1 MKFFFA
7 ANFHKS
13 SLLYAFFRGIYP
25 IEIFFFGDQAVILC
39 IIEFIQESLNK
50 IAKRTIS
57 SLSLGSHSVQ

>member
-1 MKFFFA
+1 MKFFFV

-39 IIEFIQESLNK
+39 IIKFVQECLHK
-50 IAKRTIS
+50 IAKRTIA
-57 SLSLGSHSVQ
+57 SLCLRSHSVQ